1 MSIRIDGSRCAGC
14 GNCADI
20 CPGGLIE
27 LNESRKAE
35 IAVPEDCWGCT
46 ACLKECAYGA
56 ISYFLGADIGGKGTT
71 MTVRAGGETLEW
83 IFRSPGGSEKTIV
96 VNRNESN
103 RY

>member
-1 MSIRIDGSRCAGC
+1 MSIHIDAGKCAGC

-46 ACLKECAYGA
+46 ACLKECGYGA
-56 ISYFLGADIGGKGTT
+56 ISYFLGADIGGKGMT
-71 MTVRAGGETLEW
+71 MTVRSHGETLEW
-83 IFRSPGGSEKTIV
+83 IFRGSEGWEKTIV
-96 VNRNESN
+96 VDRDESN
-103 RY
+103 R